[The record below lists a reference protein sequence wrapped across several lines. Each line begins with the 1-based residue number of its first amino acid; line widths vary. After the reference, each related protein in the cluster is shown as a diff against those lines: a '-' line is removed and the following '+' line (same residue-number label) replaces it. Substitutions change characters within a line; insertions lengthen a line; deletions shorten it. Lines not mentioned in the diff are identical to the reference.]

1 MQVLGTRRGGCQLE
15 TRGWEKPER
24 PTSCTFPQT
33 ASPDLLPPPQ
43 QPPSVPAPFTLTDLL
58 ALSSPETPVK
68 GAVKLTAF
76 PYLMPAQ

>member
-1 MQVLGTRRGGCQLE
+1 MPAGNQRLGEASATDLLHF
-15 TRGWEKPER
+15 
-24 PTSCTFPQT
+24 PTVPQP